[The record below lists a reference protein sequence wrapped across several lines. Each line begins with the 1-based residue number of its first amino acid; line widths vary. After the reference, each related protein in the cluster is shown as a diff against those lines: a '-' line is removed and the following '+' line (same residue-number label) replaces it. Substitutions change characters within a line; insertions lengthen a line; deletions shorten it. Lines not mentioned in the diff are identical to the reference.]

1 MMFFFVQNF
10 SKCFHV
16 KHFVLPCNIFTSDL
30 MTYLPSE
37 SLIYLLLD
45 CNHVMFGMRI
55 HQDFFSLNNE
65 VIFALHLHENKM

>member
-1 MMFFFVQNF
+1 
-10 SKCFHV
+10 
-16 KHFVLPCNIFTSDL
+16 